1 MSETNWP
8 EFVKLLNARGA
19 ALRKGAPETMAGFSA
34 MAKAATSEGTLSPK
48 IKELIALAISVAARC
63 DGCIAYHAR
72 AAARHGASR
81 EEVLEMLGMTI
92 YMGGGPSMIY
102 AGEAL
107 EAFDALSSS
116 D

>member
-8 EFVKLLNARGA
+8 EFVKLLNMRGA
-19 ALRKGAPETMAGFSA
+19 ALRKGAPDTMAGFSA
-34 MAKAATSEGTLSPK
+34 MAKAATNEGALSPK
-48 IKELIALAISVAARC
+48 IKELIALAISVSSRC

-81 EEVLEMLGMTI
+81 EEVLEMLGMTV

-107 EAFDALSSS
+107 EAFDALSAAS
-116 D
+116 